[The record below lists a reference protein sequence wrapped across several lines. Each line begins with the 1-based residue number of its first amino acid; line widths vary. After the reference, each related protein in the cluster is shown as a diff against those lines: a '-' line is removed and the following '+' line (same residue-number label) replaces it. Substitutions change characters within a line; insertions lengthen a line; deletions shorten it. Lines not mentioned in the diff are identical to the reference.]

1 MSRMNPARRSL
12 LRDRLA
18 GIEFRNQLRQARR
31 RSILQASLERQR
43 EGTARP
49 YVIEYATART
59 SPLSLASD
67 LHSNSKGGEV

>member
-1 MSRMNPARRSL
+1 MSSITPAHRSL

-43 EGTARP
+43 EGTARHYETISTRLP
-49 YVIEYATART
+49 RFNPLTASIQKQGRE
-59 SPLSLASD
+59 
-67 LHSNSKGGEV
+67 K

>member
-1 MSRMNPARRSL
+1 MSSITPAHRSL

-43 EGTARP
+43 EGTARH
-49 YVIEYATART
+49 YVIEYANTRT
-59 SPLSLASD
+59 SRLNPPTASIQ
-67 LHSNSKGGEV
+67 KQGREK